1 VSTSSGKVTF
11 AVKLNAYALPGDTPY
26 ADFEEIAVAADRLG
40 YDGVYLID
48 HLSMPN
54 DQLAGFSSLLEEE
67 RPFFPDTWTMLGAL
81 ARDTT
86 RVRLGPQ
93 VTPLVRLHP
102 VNLAR
107 AGAAID
113 WISGGRFVLQ
123 VGAGWNQA
131 EYEQFGF
138 PFVESFQE
146 RYERT
151 LEGVRLIRQLW
162 TTDGPVS
169 FEGKYYS
176 LDEAPLWPKPTAQ
189 PAPPIWIGGSSK
201 RMRRAVAEVGDA
213 WTPAAPHYNG
223 MTPESY
229 REGIEEIRN
238 AAVEEFGRAADDI
251 LAAAFLFVVVE
262 ETRERAIETA
272 EHLLRRPLWNELSV
286 EDLGARG
293 IALIGDPDEVSA
305 GLRRFA
311 DAGVEYFTIAF
322 MPIRGSE
329 ETVRSMSLFAEQ
341 VMPQFASDP
350 A

>member
-1 VSTSSGKVTF
+1 VSEAAGNGKAKVTF
-11 AVKLNAYALPGDTPY
+11 AVKMNAYALPGDTPF
-26 ADFEEIAVAADRLG
+26 ADFQEIAAAADRLG
-40 YDGVYLID
+40 YDGLYLID

-54 DQLAGFSSLLEEE
+54 DQLAGFSNLLEPE

-81 ARDTT
+81 ASETT

-123 VGAGWNQA
+123 VGAGWNQP

-151 LEGVRLIRQLW
+151 LEGVRLIRELW
-162 TTDGPVS
+162 TTDGTVS

-176 LDEAPLWPKPTAQ
+176 LSEAPLWPKPTTR

-213 WTPAAPHYNG
+213 WTPAAAHYDG
-223 MTPESY
+223 MTPEFY
-229 REGIEEIRN
+229 NDGIEEIRSV
-238 AAVEEFGRAADDI
+238 AKEEFGRSPDQI
-251 LAAAFLFVVVE
+251 LPAAFLFVVVD
-262 ETRERAIETA
+262 ETRDQAVAAA
-272 EHLLRRPLWNELSV
+272 ENLLRRPIWADLSV
-286 EDLGARG
+286 EELGARG
-293 IALIGDPDEVSA
+293 IALIGDPAEVTA

-311 DAGVEYFTIAF
+311 DVGLEYVTVAF
-322 MPIRGSE
+322 MPIQDGEATIRA
-329 ETVRSMSLFAEQ
+329 MSLFAET
-341 VMPQFASDP
+341 VMPEFA
-350 A
+350 